1 MIVRCSRLR
10 IWWSWRMCQRF
21 ARLWRASVDWWDFQ
35 FRPDGAGG
43 HVYWTQDTRIILCA
57 KYLHFE
63 WQNTSKIWNT
73 NYENIWKIPL
83 YKGGCWQQEWRPEKR
98 CSWNPGLLLEDWRS
112 TCVKVVLELSQSWH
126 PGLLLVD
133 FLCLIIWSIFEVLS
147 FRGLVLNFSIPRG
160 ATIDSKLSWIF
171 LYINFESL
179 LFAFLLGMTK

>member
-43 HVYWTQDTRIILCA
+43 PVYWTQDTRIILCA

-63 WQNTSKIWNT
+63 WQNTSKIW
-73 NYENIWKIPL
+73 KIPL
-83 YKGGCWQQEWRPEKR
+83 YKGGSWQQEWRPEKR

-179 LFAFLLGMTK
+179 LFAFCLVWPSNV